1 MKYYIKAWC
10 SLCVLISLLVSCN
23 EDHNLVPT
31 GTLYLNVEE
40 DQTLQTRA
48 TSEVTY
54 ESLQVAILQ
63 GEEDTLKVYNDYLT
77 EVKGQRLVLTVGKFT
92 VAVRS
97 NGADGVAWETP
108 LYQGAEEVEVKQGEI
123 TNTKV
128 ICTIANTKVSVKYGD
143 SVKDHFIDYQTTV
156 SNTSGS
162 LLFTR
167 DEYRSGYFT
176 PEKLTVQLKL
186 VNNDGN
192 EFILKRV
199 YPDIQPQYHY
209 TFKFTLSDNG
219 EDDEAG
225 ADVNVTVDKEHKEIT
240 YDIFIKEED
249 ELFGKGEPKMTLEGD
264 FNADNLIS
272 FRKKEGVNLPE
283 AALKLSVPNGIQT
296 IQVKTSSWQFEDLS
310 TFDLNT
316 WANAEA
322 KGFPSIDVK
331 QIEQTLD
338 FKLLIESLLPDGLKT
353 ATHKFTICVLDN
365 LYQESE
371 ISFSIEVKPDVKVG
385 IGTPIVWA
393 KFAVLVGESEA
404 LEDVSFYFK
413 KKGES
418 EFETISGDAI
428 TTNIEKSQFTTLIS
442 NLEPGET
449 YEYKALADGSETDWE
464 EIVMEEAPM
473 GKNMGFENWCEKD
486 GLPMPW
492 ADGETPF
499 WGCGNTNVN
508 LGITTIKAI
517 MTKSDNT
524 DYKEGKLAAYMMSKT
539 QSGVKF
545 GAGNIFTGD
554 FELSGT
560 NGVLK
565 LGRDFTGRPSQLTG
579 FYKYLPGTEIKKGEG
594 SHLNG
599 EATDLCS
606 IYIALTDNKITI
618 DTGKPVYFDPSDE
631 AIIAYGELPLEKC
644 REQKEYTDF
653 TIDLEYRDLNRTPKY
668 IIIVA
673 SSSKYGDYFEGRENS
688 QMWLDG
694 LKLIY
699 PNSLSEIKQAK

>member
-48 TSEVTY
+48 TSDVTY

-77 EVKGQRLVLTVGKFT
+77 EVKGQRLVLPVGKYT

-338 FKLLIESLLPDGLKT
+338 FKLLIERLLPDGLKT

-404 LEDVSFYFK
+404 LEDVSFYSK

-524 DYKEGKLAAYMMSKT
+524 DYKEGKLAA
-539 QSGVKF
+539 
-545 GAGNIFTGD
+545 
-554 FELSGT
+554 
-560 NGVLK
+560 
-565 LGRDFTGRPSQLTG
+565 
-579 FYKYLPGTEIKKGEG
+579 
-594 SHLNG
+594 
-599 EATDLCS
+599 
-606 IYIALTDNKITI
+606 
-618 DTGKPVYFDPSDE
+618 
-631 AIIAYGELPLEKC
+631 
-644 REQKEYTDF
+644 
-653 TIDLEYRDLNRTPKY
+653 
-668 IIIVA
+668 
-673 SSSKYGDYFEGRENS
+673 
-688 QMWLDG
+688 
-694 LKLIY
+694 
-699 PNSLSEIKQAK
+699 